1 MNSAENEN
9 NKKMSTKVFSLYA
22 MNRFMR
28 FIEEKENEV
37 QGEAIVVMSE
47 EVRIRLVN
55 EIIDRTREELETGR
69 EMLREMHYVFEEA
82 DTEQTRDMLE
92 RFYQNYIHSKKQSG
106 F

>member
-1 MNSAENEN
+1 MNTTENEK

-37 QGEAIVVMSE
+37 QGTAIVVMSE
-47 EVRIRLVN
+47 EVRVHLIN
-55 EIIDRTREELETGR
+55 EIINRTREELEIGR

-92 RFYQNYIHSKKQSG
+92 RFYQNYIHSKKQAEI
-106 F
+106 

>member
-1 MNSAENEN
+1 MNTTENES

-37 QGEAIVVMSE
+37 QGTVIVVMSE
-47 EVRIRLVN
+47 EVRVHLIN
-55 EIIDRTREELETGR
+55 EIISRTREELEIGR
-69 EMLREMHYVFEEA
+69 EMLREMHYVFEET

-92 RFYQNYIHSKKQSG
+92 RFYQNYIHSKKQAG
-106 F
+106 I